1 MKKVIYYFL
10 FVFIQLV
17 GHSTFSQTNAWTQY
31 DMNNS
36 GLPNNSVRC
45 IAFENDSTAWIGT
58 DFGLAKF
65 SSGVWTIY
73 NTFNSG
79 LGNNDIRS
87 IAIDTNH
94 VKWIGTF
101 ANGISVFNDT
111 TWTIFNTMNS
121 PLPDDFVRSLAIDQ
135 KNTKWIGTLGG
146 LAKIDSTNSWNIY
159 TMWNSVLGSNNI
171 ASIFVNPN
179 TNDKWVGTVNGGLL
193 LIEKDTNLT
202 AFTNQNSGIPDNTV
216 LGIDMDANQNLYL
229 ATPGNGLAVK
239 LSGFGWL
246 TYNLVSSNIPTA
258 SLTTVALDGIGQP
271 WAGTNTNGIVY
282 NNTGN
287 NFIPYDT
294 TNSPLTDNL
303 IQTLRMSVD
312 QKLWI
317 GTQTGGLF
325 ILDPSLLTSVQSIS
339 GLPSI
344 HLFPNPCS
352 DFLFIESISPLQK
365 IELWDVRGSLI
376 SLSDVMNN
384 KINVQSLTNGMYQM
398 RLTEENG
405 RVHLKKIIVNH

>member
-1 MKKVIYYFL
+1 MVKKYFL
-10 FVFIQLV
+10 FLMLLIVV
-17 GHSTFSQTNAWTQY
+17 NKASSQSIAWTHY
-31 DMNNS
+31 DMSNS

-45 IAFENDSTAWIGT
+45 IAFENDSTTWIGT

-65 SSGVWTIY
+65 SNGVWTIF
-73 NTFNSG
+73 NTSNSG

-87 IAIDTNH
+87 IAIDTND

-111 TWTIFNTMNS
+111 TWTILNTLNS

-146 LAKIDSTNSWNIY
+146 VAKIDSSNNWSIY

-202 AFTNQNSGIPDNTV
+202 SFTIQNSGIPDNTV
-216 LGIDMDANQNLYL
+216 LGIDMDINQNFYL

-239 LSGFGWL
+239 LNGFGWL

-258 SLTTVALDGIGQP
+258 SLTSVALDAINQP
-271 WAGTNTNGIVY
+271 WAGTNTHGLVY
-282 NNTGN
+282 KNGN
-287 NFIPYDT
+287 NFVSYNT
-294 TNSPLTDNL
+294 TNSPLTDNV
-303 IQTLRMSVD
+303 IQTIRMSDD
-312 QKLWI
+312 QLLWI
-317 GTQTGGLF
+317 GTQSGGLF
-325 ILDPSLLTSVQSIS
+325 ILDPSLLTGVQS
-339 GLPSI
+339 LTATPSLI
-344 HLFPNPCS
+344 IYPNPCS
-352 DFLFIESISPLQK
+352 DYLFIESINPIQK
-365 IELWDVRGSLI
+365 IEMWDVSGKLI
-376 SLSDVMNN
+376 FNLYREGNRIDL
-384 KINVQSLTNGMYQM
+384 QSVASGIYQV
-398 RLTEENG
+398 RCTEENG
-405 RVHLKKIIVNH
+405 KIHLQKVVVNH